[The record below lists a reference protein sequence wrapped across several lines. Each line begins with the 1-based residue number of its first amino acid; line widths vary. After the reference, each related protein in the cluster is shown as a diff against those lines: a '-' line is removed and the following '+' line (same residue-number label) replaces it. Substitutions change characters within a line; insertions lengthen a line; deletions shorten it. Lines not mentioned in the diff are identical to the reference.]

1 MSSTPRDQIFRVIY
15 RTDSIQLTVADV
27 REEAKEDLSK
37 YTVKHALDGLT
48 EVGILAHKDG
58 SPYWYVK

>member
-1 MSSTPRDQIFRVIY
+1 MSETPRDQIFRVIY

-27 REEAKEDLSK
+27 QEEATEELSR
-37 YTVKHALDGLT
+37 YTVRHALNGLT
-48 EVGILAHKDG
+48 EVGVLSHPEN